1 MSFKSIH
8 IGNAICYM
16 WAKFSIKAQK
26 TPHIRTCKNQVLQK
40 NLQYCYSVILKV
52 ELHCSSIVK
61 RKTNILLVLT
71 LSIPLSL
78 SLSLVTLSS
87 PHFFFLFL
95 LFSSLIQS
103 LPLSRSSLPFH
114 IFPLYFPLN
123 QGFDVVVDGFDVGLM
138 WWRVFV
144 VVAIG

>member
-78 SLSLVTLSS
+78 SLSGHTLIST
-87 PHFFFLFL
+87 FFFLFL
-95 LFSSLIQS
+95 LFQFTHSIPPPLSFLSSLS
-103 LPLSRSSLPFH
+103 YFSSL
-114 IFPLYFPLN
+114 FPLN
-123 QGFDVVVDGFDVGLM
+123 QGFDVVADGFDVGLM

>member
-26 TPHIRTCKNQVLQK
+26 TPHIRSCKNQVLQK

-71 LSIPLSL
+71 LSIPLSF
-78 SLSLVTLSS
+78 SLTGHTLIST
-87 PHFFFLFL
+87 FFFFFFF
-95 LFSSLIQS
+95 FSSLIQS

-123 QGFDVVVDGFDVGLM
+123 QGFDVVADGFDVGLM

>member
-61 RKTNILLVLT
+61 RKTNILLILT

-78 SLSLVTLSS
+78 SHRSHSHL
-87 PHFFFLFL
+87 HIFFFFFFF
-95 LFSSLIQS
+95 FSSLIQS

>member
-16 WAKFSIKAQK
+16 WAKVSIKAQK

-61 RKTNILLVLT
+61 RKTNILLILT

-78 SLSLVTLSS
+78 SHRSHSHL
-87 PHFFFLFL
+87 HIFFFFFFF
-95 LFSSLIQS
+95 FSSLIQS